1 MSMMSMKLPLSKI
14 LNVSPTAIPSSPF
27 NDEEQLYI
35 FHSFESVHPIP
46 PQLLSLRDAHN
57 QISPPLQ
64 YTFVP
69 GLTWVTLDQMLGGCF
84 ANRDGWVKMRM
95 YLSQ

>member
-1 MSMMSMKLPLSKI
+1 MSMTSMKLPLSK
-14 LNVSPTAIPSSPF
+14 LLTVSPTAIPSSPL

-35 FHSFESVHPIP
+35 FHEFASVHPVP
-46 PQLLSLRDAHN
+46 PQLLSLHDAQN
-57 QISPPLQ
+57 QISPPLR

-69 GLTWVTLDQMLGGCF
+69 GLTWVTLEQMLCCCF
-84 ANRDGWVKMRM
+84 SNLDGWVKMRM